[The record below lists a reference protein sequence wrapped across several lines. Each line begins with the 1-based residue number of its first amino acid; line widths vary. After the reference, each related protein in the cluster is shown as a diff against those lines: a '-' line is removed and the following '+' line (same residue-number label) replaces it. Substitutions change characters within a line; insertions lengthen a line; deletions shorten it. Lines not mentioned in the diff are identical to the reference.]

1 MKLAGDKLI
10 YLTIG
15 DRYEEPGATAT
26 DNIDGDITDKI
37 VTSGKVD
44 TSKEGSYQIKY
55 IVKDKAGNLAT
66 ATRTVIVKKP
76 KDTIKPVIKLIGS
89 NTLFINVG
97 DKYRE
102 LGATA
107 IDNVDGDITDKIQIV
122 NGVNSSKT
130 GQYTIFY
137 KVRDSAGNLATA
149 QEQSL

>member
-1 MKLAGDKLI
+1 MDLHQANTSRHPHQEPHQTPSSNKDTEKPILKLAGDKLI

-76 KDTIKPVIKLIGS
+76 KDTIKPVIKLMH
-89 NTLFINVG
+89 
-97 DKYRE
+97 
-102 LGATA
+102 
-107 IDNVDGDITDKIQIV
+107 
-122 NGVNSSKT
+122 SK
-130 GQYTIFY
+130 F
-137 KVRDSAGNLATA
+137 
-149 QEQSL
+149 SL